1 MKKDLKRLF
10 LDGLNFLL
18 KEDYQP
24 SNIARYAYTFY
35 LDYDIDDEKLE
46 YVVDYLKGMEAGPEF
61 ELTKDELN
69 EFIKTNLS

>member
-10 LDGLNFLL
+10 LDGLYFLL
-18 KEDYQP
+18 KEGYQP
-24 SNIARYAYTFY
+24 SNIARYAYEFY

-46 YVVDYLKGMEAGPEF
+46 YVVDYLKGMDAGPEF
-61 ELTKDELN
+61 ELTEYELN